1 MIHVKVFTKSANL
14 NQHKRTHTV
23 RMKVGKFD
31 CKLCDNIYTSNQNLG
46 KHIKKS
52 PSQSQELRMLTLDF
66 HDGLIHPSS
75 KSYKKL
81 YRKRKLYNCKQCTY
95 ESHRKDSLK
104 RHIETH
110 ITNRVKTG
118 RPKKLPG
125 ELSSVTQRSYA
136 KKSQNAFMEE
146 IYTSG
151 DGGA

>member
-46 KHIKKS
+46 KHIKN
-52 PSQSQELRMLTLDF
+52 
-66 HDGLIHPSS
+66 IHPSS